1 MPKKPCCTK
10 EEKALGKLAQ
20 KIAKVVKLKPKKKTA
35 MQPKVYMENNTWTSK
50 GAYFEPQHIQMTK
63 APLNPYAPM
72 SKNALSLSDIQS
84 LFNGAPRTQSESANA
99 YALPTAQSQDLQ
111 DMMLE
116 SRLNELN
123 KYVPKGKSP
132 EAKALERLEAK
143 EREVKTQPTK
153 KEIKRY
159 EKILEKSAHIPVEER
174 DYPDYNKVYQ
184 ENLRLVNMKNPNV
197 PVVSSYPHKTPEDLE
212 EENLGQ
218 FKISDDNTYYKTKV
232 YYDDDVKEE
241 KRPEDKYKITLFN
254 GKRRMSNGNPINVSQ
269 LTSDDRNK
277 LLKAYNIITTKQ
289 NKLGG
294 TSKKK
299 KEELEEDIRL
309 YERKEGI
316 SELMR
321 IHVLLD

>member
-20 KIAKVVKLKPKKKTA
+20 KIAKTVKLKPKRKIA
-35 MQPKVYMENNTWTSK
+35 QPKQTYMENNTWTSK
-50 GAYFEPQHIQMTK
+50 GSYFEPQHIQMTK

-72 SKNALSLSDIQS
+72 SKNALSLSDIQN
-84 LFNGAPRTQSESANA
+84 LFNGP
-99 YALPTAQSQDLQ
+99 PTASSLDVQ

-116 SRLNELN
+116 SRLKELD
-123 KYVPKGKSP
+123 KYKLPKKSP
-132 EAKALERLEAK
+132 EEKALEKLEEK
-143 EREVKTQPTK
+143 EREVKKEPTTKEK

-159 EKILEKSAHIPVEER
+159 EKILEKSAQFPVEER

-184 ENLRLVNMKNPNV
+184 ENLRLVNMKNPNA
-197 PVVSSYPHKTPEDLE
+197 PVVSSFPHKTPEDLE

-241 KRPEDKYKITLFN
+241 KKAEDRYNIKMVN
-254 GKRRMSNGNPINVSQ
+254 GKRRMINGNPINISQ
-269 LTSDDRNK
+269 LTSADRDK
-277 LLKAYNIITTKQ
+277 LLKIYNIKTTKQ

-299 KEELEEDIRL
+299 KEELEDDMRL

-316 SELMR
+316 TELMR
-321 IHVLLD
+321 IHFLLD